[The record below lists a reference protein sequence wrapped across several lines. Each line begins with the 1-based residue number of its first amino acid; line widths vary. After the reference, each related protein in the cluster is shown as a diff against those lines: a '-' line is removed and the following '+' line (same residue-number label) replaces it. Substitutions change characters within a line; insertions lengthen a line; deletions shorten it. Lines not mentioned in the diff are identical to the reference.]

1 LLLAGELEPL
11 GSRRCNQQFPH
22 RFLIQDTIVPILR
35 LQVTG
40 ATSVHNLEMFHQE
53 AIGIMAYSRMR
64 QVALYS
70 SKKKSY
76 NGGMLI

>member
-1 LLLAGELEPL
+1 MV
-11 GSRRCNQQFPH
+11 S
-22 RFLIQDTIVPILR
+22 ILR

-40 ATSVHNLEMFHQE
+40 DTSVHNLEVFHQQ

-64 QVALYS
+64 QVALYF